1 MSDLDMQ
8 LAQKWYFF
16 LLCSLGWLMKMIVI
30 SSVVNYFAAFVLPFF
45 MVCLNVILLYR
56 DRTSLISDKR

>member
-8 LAQKWYFF
+8 LAQKWFFF

-45 MVCLNVILLYR
+45 MVR
-56 DRTSLISDKR
+56 H